1 MQGNPQ
7 VIHVLQARL
16 KNEPTAISE
25 CLVHQRMCKHRGFEK
40 MARKEHEESIGE
52 VRHADLLM
60 ERLFT
65 LWARP
70 NPQHL
75 GKLQIGETL
84 VDALGC
90 DLASEKVA
98 RAALKDGM
106 APTGLSRDHVSQD
119 IFNHVLEDSEVH
131 IDCLE
136 IRFERVGN
144 VGEQN
149 CLRSQMGS

>member
-98 RAALKDGM
+98 RAALNDGM
-106 APTGLSRDHVSQD
+106 APTGPSRDHVSQD

-131 IDCLE
+131 IDFLE

>member
-1 MQGNPQ
+1 
-7 VIHVLQARL
+7 
-16 KNEPTAISE
+16 
-25 CLVHQRMCKHRGFEK
+25 
-40 MARKEHEESIGE
+40 MARKEDEESIGE

-65 LWARP
+65 LEALP

-75 GKLQIGETL
+75 GKQQIGQTL
-84 VDALGC
+84 VEALGC

-98 RAALKDGM
+98 RAALNDGM